1 MRKCNVCLLAALL
14 CVGVVSAESDN
25 GKFLPNKEI
34 PQFANVFVEAN
45 GGLAFPLSFV
55 TQDFLPMT
63 SFGGEFSAGAGY
75 NWDGWL
81 FGLEYSRDMWG
92 EGVGSGALMENFNN
106 NLVLFKL
113 QRVISRNTIKKFP
126 KWFEIVPGAAVGVN
140 FITTDY
146 YRSTR

>member
-1 MRKCNVCLLAALL
+1 MYKRWTLLLVTVFFTGIL
-14 CVGVVSAESDN
+14 FAEPDN
-25 GKFLPNKEI
+25 GKFFSQAEPVKVENIFL
-34 PQFANVFVEAN
+34 EAN

-92 EGVGSGALMENFNN
+92 EGVGSGALYGE
-106 NLVLFKL
+106 L
-113 QRVISRNTIKKFP
+113 QQQSCFV
-126 KWFEIVPGAAVGVN
+126 
-140 FITTDY
+140 
-146 YRSTR
+146 